1 MAGFALS
8 VSGALAAGRY
18 VSGRKGR
25 GKKIP
30 LYIYKNV
37 RERRERGN
45 TWLNYLNNKN

>member
-30 LYIYKNV
+30 LYIYKKV
-37 RERRERGN
+37 RERWERGN
-45 TWLNYLNNKN
+45 ARINLLNNKN